1 MKRTSATRA
10 ECPIARSLDVV
21 GDWWTLLILR
31 DALDGATRFDQ
42 FTRHLGIAAN
52 MLTRRLTALQDH
64 GLLTRAK
71 YQDHPPRHEYL
82 TTPRARALLPVLI
95 TLEQWGSADQ
105 APAERTVQLV
115 DRATGRPLEPLLVD
129 RDTGVA
135 VDDLDAGYVAGP
147 AASPASRQRYAEL
160 EAARSHRE
168 ADSRPTPSRRPVE
181 TPVKPGARRSRS
193 SSA

>member
-42 FTRHLGIAAN
+42 FTRHLGIAPN

-71 YQDHPPRHEYL
+71 YQDHPPRYEYL
-82 TTPRARALLPVLI
+82 TTPRATALLPVLI
-95 TLEQWGSADQ
+95 ALEQWGSADQ
-105 APAERTVQLV
+105 TSAERTVQLV
-115 DRATGRPLEPLLVD
+115 DRTTGRPLEPVLVD

-135 VDDLDAGYVAGP
+135 IDDLDAGYVAGP
-147 AASPASRQRYAEL
+147 AASPASRARYAEL
-160 EAARSHRE
+160 AATQRRPE
-168 ADSRPTPSRRPVE
+168 PDSRRTPRRRPVDS
-181 TPVKPGARRSRS
+181 PAKRGAQRLRRPQ
-193 SSA
+193 